1 MAASQ
6 FSSPKKSDDTLIA
19 YVHNLSPSKRNRK
32 DTLDYCTL
40 TLQTEDSTKDALLYS
55 RSKRPLLCECENK
68 RSPIKIQRFTYTDD
82 GQKFVINDMT
92 KLAQPLPTEYEFQ
105 FEPPTANLC
114 PKFNVEQIQKLN
126 DWELITFQGKVLQK
140 SDAKVV
146 GSRKLDLVESTFADT
161 SGTISVSLWGGL
173 ITTVEVG
180 KVYQIS
186 PVQTRTWNGIKKLST
201 TPNSVARPV
210 LNSELDQIPKP
221 DNFEE
226 SANSAFLTKKFSKIH
241 HVQSVETLV
250 LCITCGRRLHQ
261 ATGGKFV
268 QCSRCQ
274 SYMRTAECSRKKC
287 VRTVLE
293 SQDVLLHLTAF
304 EDVLK
309 EVCEDLTEMT
319 EGSLGEH
326 LLELENISITYDS
339 STRTIKKLSVD

>member
-1 MAASQ
+1 M
-6 FSSPKKSDDTLIA
+6 
-19 YVHNLSPSKRNRK
+19 
-32 DTLDYCTL
+32 
-40 TLQTEDSTKDALLYS
+40 
-55 RSKRPLLCECENK
+55 
-68 RSPIKIQRFTYTDD
+68 
-82 GQKFVINDMT
+82 
-92 KLAQPLPTEYEFQ
+92 
-105 FEPPTANLC
+105 
-114 PKFNVEQIQKLN
+114 
-126 DWELITFQGKVLQK
+126 
-140 SDAKVV
+140 
-146 GSRKLDLVESTFADT
+146 
-161 SGTISVSLWGGL
+161 
-173 ITTVEVG
+173 
-180 KVYQIS
+180 
-186 PVQTRTWNGIKKLST
+186 
-201 TPNSVARPV
+201 ARPV

-241 HVQSVETLV
+241 NVQLVKTLV

-287 VRTVLE
+287 VRIVLE

-319 EGSLGEH
+319 EGSFAEH